1 MSSRFDKLFYWFK
14 LLSKFVSVQL
24 IVQALNL
31 ASGILIIRTLS
42 KQEYAYFTLAN
53 AMQATM
59 NTLADSGIS
68 SALSAIGGRVWQDP
82 YRFGQLINTAMY
94 LRRYLAVIATL
105 IVTPILFWML
115 LQNGASIGYTLL
127 LISAIL
133 IELYFYL
140 NIGVLIVVPRLYSK
154 IDKLQQLSLL
164 SSGSRF
170 LFLIGGTLTILNA
183 VVGAFSSTI
192 ASGLEN
198 LMLWFYVKD
207 TININSEINKED
219 KREILKIVKT
229 QAPNTIF
236 YCIQGQIT
244 IWLITVFGN
253 IDSIAEV
260 GALGRL
266 AVIFSLI
273 TSIMTS
279 IVLPSFSRT
288 QSYEILI
295 RKYKQII
302 FSYVF
307 LSLIIL
313 LLSMFFPKQLLLIL
327 GKNYSSLEKELF
339 FFAMAAVTN
348 AITSILWSINA
359 SKGWTEEAW
368 LFVPTIII
376 TQIILLLFLDIS
388 NIIGIS
394 IFSTLSVIPASCIN
408 FYMTYKGILQTRD
421 LQKQN

>member
-1 MSSRFDKLFYWFK
+1 MLTPKIQYLIK
-14 LLSKFVSVQL
+14 TLSKFISIQL

-42 KQEYAYFTLAN
+42 KQEYACFTLAN

-59 NTLADSGIS
+59 NTLADSGIG

-94 LRRYLAVIATL
+94 LRRYLAVITTL
-105 IVTPILFWML
+105 VVTPILFWML

-170 LFLIGGTLTILNA
+170 LFLIGGSLIFLNA
-183 VVGAFSSTI
+183 LVGAFSSTV
-192 ASGLEN
+192 ASGLQN
-198 LMLWFYVKD
+198 LMLWFSVKD
-207 TININSEINKED
+207 TIDVKSEINKED
-219 KREILKIVKT
+219 KIEILKIVKT

-236 YCIQGQIT
+236 YCIQGQVT
-244 IWLITVFGN
+244 IWLITLFGN
-253 IDSIAEV
+253 TANIAEV

-273 TSIMTS
+273 TSIMTN

-368 LFVPTIII
+368 LFIPTIII
-376 TQIILLLFLDIS
+376 TQIMLLLFLDVS

-408 FYMTYKGILQTRD
+408 FYMTYKGISQTRD

>member
-1 MSSRFDKLFYWFK
+1 MLTPKIQYLIK
-14 LLSKFVSVQL
+14 TLSKFISIQL

-42 KQEYAYFTLAN
+42 KQEYACFTLAN

-59 NTLADSGIS
+59 NTLADSGIG

-94 LRRYLAVIATL
+94 LRRYLAVITTL
-105 IVTPILFWML
+105 VVTPILFWML

-170 LFLIGGTLTILNA
+170 LFLIGGSLIFLNA
-183 VVGAFSSTI
+183 LVGAFSSTV
-192 ASGLEN
+192 ASGLQN
-198 LMLWFYVKD
+198 LMLWFSVKD
-207 TININSEINKED
+207 TIDVKSEINKED
-219 KREILKIVKT
+219 KIEILKIVKT

-236 YCIQGQIT
+236 YCIQGQVT
-244 IWLITVFGN
+244 IWLITLFGN
-253 IDSIAEV
+253 TANIAEV

-273 TSIMTS
+273 TSIMTN

-368 LFVPTIII
+368 LFIPTIII
-376 TQIILLLFLDIS
+376 TQIILLLFLDVS

-408 FYMTYKGILQTRD
+408 FYMVYKGILQTRD

>member
-1 MSSRFDKLFYWFK
+1 MLTPKIQYWIK
-14 LLSKFVSVQL
+14 TLSKFISIQL

-31 ASGILIIRTLS
+31 GSGILIIRTLS

-53 AMQATM
+53 AMQSTI

-68 SALSAIGGRVWQDP
+68 SALSAIGGKVWQDP

-94 LRRYLAVIATL
+94 LRRYLAVIVTL
-105 IVTPILFWML
+105 VVTPILFWIL
-115 LQNGASIGYTLL
+115 VQNGASISYTLL

-164 SSGSRF
+164 SSGSRL
-170 LFLIGGTLTILNA
+170 LFLIGGALSILNA

-198 LMLWFYVKD
+198 LMLWFSVKD
-207 TININSEINKED
+207 TIDVKSEINKED
-219 KREILKIVKT
+219 KIEILKIVKT

-236 YCIQGQIT
+236 YCIQGQVT

-253 IDSIAEV
+253 TDNIAEV

-273 TSIMTS
+273 TSIMTN

-307 LSLIIL
+307 LSLMIL

-368 LFVPTIII
+368 LFIPTIII
-376 TQIILLLFLDIS
+376 TQIILLLCLDVS

-394 IFSTLSVIPASCIN
+394 IFSTSSVIPASCIN

>member
-1 MSSRFDKLFYWFK
+1 MLTPKIQYWIK
-14 LLSKFVSVQL
+14 TLSKFISIQL

-31 ASGILIIRTLS
+31 GSGILIIRTLS

-59 NTLADSGIS
+59 NTLADSGIG

-105 IVTPILFWML
+105 VVTPILFWML

-170 LFLIGGTLTILNA
+170 LFLIGGSLIFLNA
-183 VVGAFSSTI
+183 LVGAFSSTV

-198 LMLWFYVKD
+198 LMLWFSVKD
-207 TININSEINKED
+207 TIDVKSEINKED
-219 KREILKIVKT
+219 KIEILKIVKT

-236 YCIQGQIT
+236 YCIQGQVT

-253 IDSIAEV
+253 TDNIAEV

-273 TSIMTS
+273 TSIMTN

-307 LSLIIL
+307 LSLMIL

-339 FFAMAAVTN
+339 FFAIAAVTN

-408 FYMTYKGILQTRD
+408 FYMTYKGISQTRD

>member
-1 MSSRFDKLFYWFK
+1 MLTPKIQYWIK
-14 LLSKFVSVQL
+14 TLSKFISIQL

-31 ASGILIIRTLS
+31 GSGILIIRTLS

-53 AMQATM
+53 AMQSTI

-68 SALSAIGGRVWQDP
+68 SALSAIGGKVWQDP

-94 LRRYLAVIATL
+94 LRRYLAVIVTL
-105 IVTPILFWML
+105 VVTPILFWIL
-115 LQNGASIGYTLL
+115 VQNGASISYTLL

-164 SSGSRF
+164 SSGSRL
-170 LFLIGGTLTILNA
+170 LFLIGGALSILNA

-198 LMLWFYVKD
+198 LMLWFSVKD
-207 TININSEINKED
+207 TIDVKSEINKED
-219 KREILKIVKT
+219 KIEILKIVKT

-236 YCIQGQIT
+236 YCIQGQVT

-253 IDSIAEV
+253 TDNIAEV

-273 TSIMTS
+273 TSIMTN

-307 LSLIIL
+307 LSLMIL

-368 LFVPTIII
+368 LFIPTIII
-376 TQIILLLFLDIS
+376 TQIILLLFLDVS

-394 IFSTLSVIPASCIN
+394 IFSTSSVIPASCIN

>member
-1 MSSRFDKLFYWFK
+1 MLTPKIQYWIK
-14 LLSKFVSVQL
+14 TLSKFISIQL

-31 ASGILIIRTLS
+31 GSGILIIRTLS

-59 NTLADSGIS
+59 NTLADSGIG

-105 IVTPILFWML
+105 VVTPILFWML

-170 LFLIGGTLTILNA
+170 LFLIGGSLIFLNA
-183 VVGAFSSTI
+183 LVGAFSSTV

-198 LMLWFYVKD
+198 LMLWFSVKD
-207 TININSEINKED
+207 TIDVKSEINKEY
-219 KREILKIVKT
+219 KIEILKIVKT

-236 YCIQGQIT
+236 YCIQGQVT

-253 IDSIAEV
+253 TANIAEV

-273 TSIMTS
+273 TSIMTN

-368 LFVPTIII
+368 LFIPTIII
-376 TQIILLLFLDIS
+376 TQIILLLFLDVS

-408 FYMTYKGILQTRD
+408 FYMTYKGISQTRD

>member
-1 MSSRFDKLFYWFK
+1 MLTPKIQYWIK
-14 LLSKFVSVQL
+14 TLSKFISIQL

-31 ASGILIIRTLS
+31 GSGILIIRTLS

-59 NTLADSGIS
+59 NTLADSGIG

-105 IVTPILFWML
+105 VVTPILFWML

-170 LFLIGGTLTILNA
+170 LFLIGGSLIFLNA
-183 VVGAFSSTI
+183 LVGAFSSTV

-198 LMLWFYVKD
+198 LMLWFSVKD
-207 TININSEINKED
+207 TIDVKSEINKED
-219 KREILKIVKT
+219 KIEILKIVKT

-236 YCIQGQIT
+236 YCIQGQVT

-253 IDSIAEV
+253 TDNIAEV
-260 GALGRL
+260 GALGT
-266 AVIFSLI
+266 F
-273 TSIMTS
+273 
-279 IVLPSFSRT
+279 
-288 QSYEILI
+288 
-295 RKYKQII
+295 
-302 FSYVF
+302 
-307 LSLIIL
+307 
-313 LLSMFFPKQLLLIL
+313 
-327 GKNYSSLEKELF
+327 
-339 FFAMAAVTN
+339 
-348 AITSILWSINA
+348 
-359 SKGWTEEAW
+359 
-368 LFVPTIII
+368 
-376 TQIILLLFLDIS
+376 
-388 NIIGIS
+388 
-394 IFSTLSVIPASCIN
+394 
-408 FYMTYKGILQTRD
+408 
-421 LQKQN
+421 

>member
-1 MSSRFDKLFYWFK
+1 MLTPKIQYWIK
-14 LLSKFVSVQL
+14 TLSKFISIQL

-31 ASGILIIRTLS
+31 GSGILIIRTLS

-59 NTLADSGIS
+59 NTLADSGIG

-105 IVTPILFWML
+105 VVTPILFWIL

-170 LFLIGGTLTILNA
+170 LFLIGGSLIFLNA
-183 VVGAFSSTI
+183 LVGAFSSTV

-198 LMLWFYVKD
+198 LMLWFSVKD
-207 TININSEINKED
+207 TIDVKSEINKED
-219 KREILKIVKT
+219 KIEILKIVKT
-229 QAPNTIF
+229 QALNTIF
-236 YCIQGQIT
+236 YCIQGQVT

-253 IDSIAEV
+253 TANIAEV

-273 TSIMTS
+273 TSIMTN

-368 LFVPTIII
+368 LFIPTIII
-376 TQIILLLFLDIS
+376 TQIILLLFLDVS

-408 FYMTYKGILQTRD
+408 FYMTYKGISQTRD

>member
-1 MSSRFDKLFYWFK
+1 MLTPKIQYLIK
-14 LLSKFVSVQL
+14 TLSKFISIQL

-42 KQEYAYFTLAN
+42 KQEYACFTLAN

-59 NTLADSGIS
+59 NTLADSGIG

-94 LRRYLAVIATL
+94 LRRYLAVITTL
-105 IVTPILFWML
+105 VVTPILFWML

-170 LFLIGGTLTILNA
+170 LFLIGGSLIFLNA
-183 VVGAFSSTI
+183 LVGAFSSTV
-192 ASGLEN
+192 ASGLQN
-198 LMLWFYVKD
+198 LMLWFSVKD
-207 TININSEINKED
+207 TIDVKSEINKED
-219 KREILKIVKT
+219 KIEILKIVKT

-236 YCIQGQIT
+236 YCIQGQVT
-244 IWLITVFGN
+244 IWLITLFGN
-253 IDSIAEV
+253 TANIAEV

-266 AVIFSLI
+266 TVIFSLI
-273 TSIMTS
+273 TSIMTN

-368 LFVPTIII
+368 LFIPTIII
-376 TQIILLLFLDIS
+376 TQIILLLFLDVS

>member
-1 MSSRFDKLFYWFK
+1 MLTPKIQYWIK
-14 LLSKFVSVQL
+14 TLSKFISIQL

-59 NTLADSGIS
+59 NTLADSGIG

-105 IVTPILFWML
+105 VVTPILFWML

-170 LFLIGGTLTILNA
+170 LFLIGGSLIFLNA
-183 VVGAFSSTI
+183 LVGAFSSTV

-198 LMLWFYVKD
+198 LMLWFSVKD
-207 TININSEINKED
+207 TIDVKSEINKED
-219 KREILKIVKT
+219 KIEILKIVKT

-236 YCIQGQIT
+236 YCIQGQVT

-253 IDSIAEV
+253 TDNIAEV

-273 TSIMTS
+273 TSIMTN

-313 LLSMFFPKQLLLIL
+313 LLSMVFPKQLLLIL

-368 LFVPTIII
+368 LFIPTIII
-376 TQIILLLFLDIS
+376 TQIILLLFLDVS

-408 FYMTYKGILQTRD
+408 FYMTYKGISQTRD

>member
-1 MSSRFDKLFYWFK
+1 MLTPKIQYWIK
-14 LLSKFVSVQL
+14 TLSKFISIQL

-31 ASGILIIRTLS
+31 GSGILIIRTLS

-59 NTLADSGIS
+59 NTLADSGIG

-105 IVTPILFWML
+105 VVTPILFWML

-170 LFLIGGTLTILNA
+170 LFLIGGSLIFLNA
-183 VVGAFSSTI
+183 LVGAFSSTV

-198 LMLWFYVKD
+198 LMLWFSVKD
-207 TININSEINKED
+207 TIDVKSEINKED
-219 KREILKIVKT
+219 KIEILKIVKT

-236 YCIQGQIT
+236 YCIQGQVT

-253 IDSIAEV
+253 TDNIAEV

-273 TSIMTS
+273 TSIMTN

-307 LSLIIL
+307 LSLMIL

-339 FFAMAAVTN
+339 FFAIAAVTN

-368 LFVPTIII
+368 LFVPT
-376 TQIILLLFLDIS
+376 
-388 NIIGIS
+388 
-394 IFSTLSVIPASCIN
+394 
-408 FYMTYKGILQTRD
+408 
-421 LQKQN
+421 